1 VHALKSAW
9 KFHLPPAPLTT
20 PKHEHKHVDEMPL
33 LNASDSRTL
42 SFVSCSS
49 FRSGGKQWK
58 AGKYQRAMQKAE
70 RSQQNHAMR
79 GQEWFVRGAGE
90 WKKKVVKD
98 EVERREI
105 EEGWES
111 VQRKRY
117 DVLA

>member
-1 VHALKSAW
+1 
-9 KFHLPPAPLTT
+9 
-20 PKHEHKHVDEMPL
+20 
-33 LNASDSRTL
+33 
-42 SFVSCSS
+42 
-49 FRSGGKQWK
+49 
-58 AGKYQRAMQKAE
+58 MQKAE